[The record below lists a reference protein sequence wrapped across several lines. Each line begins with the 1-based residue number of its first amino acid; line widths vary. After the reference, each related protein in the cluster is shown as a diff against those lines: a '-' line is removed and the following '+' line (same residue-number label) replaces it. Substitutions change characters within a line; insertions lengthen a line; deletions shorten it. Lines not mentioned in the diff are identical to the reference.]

1 MQAMNVQ
8 LSLEETYADITP
20 VRPNVEVTESE
31 ISFISVRTFKML
43 KQLWGHIQI
52 RSNQFL

>member
-1 MQAMNVQ
+1 MNVQ